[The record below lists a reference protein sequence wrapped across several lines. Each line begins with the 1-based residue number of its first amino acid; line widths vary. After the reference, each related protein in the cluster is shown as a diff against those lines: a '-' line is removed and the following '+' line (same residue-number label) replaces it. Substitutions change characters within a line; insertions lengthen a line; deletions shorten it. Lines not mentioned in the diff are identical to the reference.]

1 MIKYD
6 DGGQLWMLFV
16 DSDQKGLS
24 AFLLAPIV
32 EMPQIKQ
39 EIKNYWSAEKPT
51 ERWKCLTVLLSVG
64 TRKM

>member
-6 DGGQLWMLFV
+6 AGVQLWMLFV

-39 EIKNYWSAEKPT
+39 EKDRTTGQHRSQQKDGNA
-51 ERWKCLTVLLSVG
+51 
-64 TRKM
+64 

>member
-24 AFLLAPIV
+24 AFLLSPIV

-39 EIKNYWSAEKPT
+39 EKKKQLVST
-51 ERWKCLTVLLSVG
+51 EAN
-64 TRKM
+64 RKMEMLDCVTLSWD